1 MKNNTQLSAEQTDK
15 LRVLKLLSTNEFAYV
30 AGDLIVAENPV
41 TGERRMLGKSSDL
54 LTEGSKR
61 VLKG

>member
-15 LRVLKLLSTNEFAYV
+15 LRSLKLLGNSEFAYV

-41 TGERRMLGKSSDL
+41 TGERRMLGRSSEL